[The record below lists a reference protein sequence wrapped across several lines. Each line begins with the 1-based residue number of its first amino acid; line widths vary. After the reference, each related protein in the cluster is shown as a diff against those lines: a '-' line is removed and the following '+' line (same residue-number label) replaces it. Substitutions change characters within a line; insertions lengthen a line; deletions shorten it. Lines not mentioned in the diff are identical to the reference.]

1 MKNSTR
7 ARTWSR
13 SPVARPRAEVL
24 RTPVA
29 RWSTPAAADDAASH
43 TWRWNGDCPSTDR
56 APAVERYPTVIK
68 PLSLAFA
75 LALLFVGSF
84 AIADHHHHHRH
95 KHHHKH
101 KDKAGKVID

>member
-1 MKNSTR
+1 
-7 ARTWSR
+7 
-13 SPVARPRAEVL
+13 
-24 RTPVA
+24 
-29 RWSTPAAADDAASH
+29 
-43 TWRWNGDCPSTDR
+43 
-56 APAVERYPTVIK
+56 VIK

-101 KDKAGKVID
+101 KDKAGKVIDVVDDEPGGELVACITDCACVQSYCPVGDRSCTACWMYEHTNVGCTPDPDEEATYGHSCPAR